1 MTDTPAAP
9 TLAEHTSASVT
20 YSLVEQTAIISVDDG
35 KANALIHDTLGG
47 IELALDRVEAD
58 GALAVVIAGRDGKF
72 SAGFDLAVM
81 TSGPEQARELL
92 GRGAELGIRIFE
104 FSRPVVLAV
113 TGHALA
119 MGGILLCCADI
130 RIGAEGPYKLG
141 LNEVR
146 IGMPVP
152 AFAAEVCRDRL
163 SPRFFTQAIQLA
175 HVHSPQE
182 ALQAGFL
189 DEVVAPDQVVARA
202 TQVATQLGETLHA
215 GPFRMTRATLRG
227 ALAQQLREV
236 LAEDLLIFSVE
247 Q

>member
-1 MTDTPAAP
+1 MTDTPATTAQP
-9 TLAEHTSASVT
+9 EHTSDSVT
-20 YSLVEQTAIISVDDG
+20 YALAEQIAIISVDDG
-35 KANALIHDTLGG
+35 KANALGHSTLGG
-47 IELALDRVEAD
+47 IELALDRAEAD
-58 GALAVVIAGRDGKF
+58 SALAVVIAGREGKF

-92 GRGAELGIRIFE
+92 GRGAELGIRVFE

-119 MGGILLCCADI
+119 MGGILLCCADV
-130 RIGAEGPYKLG
+130 RIGAEGPFKLG

-175 HVHSPQE
+175 HVHSPNE
-182 ALQAGFL
+182 AMEAGFL
-189 DEVVAPDQVVARA
+189 DEVVAPDQVLARA
-202 TQVATQLGETLHA
+202 TQVASELAAALHP
-215 GPFRMTRATLRG
+215 GPFRLTRTTLRG
-227 ALAQQLREV
+227 ALAEELRRL
-236 LAEDLLIFSVE
+236 LAEDLLIFSVDV
-247 Q
+247 